1 MQILQ
6 SATRPIQELWNESYI
21 ALNEIEV
28 PAGISLGDPF
38 RDITNFFI
46 IIALVGFLIIGHR
59 RILQGF
65 SIVSGAIANN
75 KKLLAID
82 NQSNLQV
89 CRNTLFMFLTLCSSF
104 ILANI
109 APAIQIIGSNFT
121 LPVRFAG
128 ILGFFALF
136 VLARKLIMQFMCWVN
151 ATHIFKI
158 IHRISF
164 TYACLWY
171 IIILFCFCAIKS
183 ISFMPMESM
192 HYCLLFSLLP
202 VMALYFFSIFR
213 IFISKGFS
221 PFFYILYLCTL
232 EILPIVMLL
241 YLNFN

>member
-1 MQILQ
+1 MHLLQ
-6 SATRPIQELWNESYI
+6 TRPIQELWQESYI

-28 PAGISLGDPF
+28 PAGISHGDPY

-65 SIVSGAIANN
+65 SIVASSIANN

-89 CRNTLFMFLTLCSSF
+89 CRNTLFMFLTIFSSF
-104 ILANI
+104 IFANI
-109 APAIQIIGSNFT
+109 TPTMQTLGSSYT
-121 LPVRFAG
+121 LPVRFTG
-128 ILGFFALF
+128 ILGFFVAF
-136 VLARKLIMQFMCWVN
+136 IVARKIIMQFLCWVN
-151 ATHIFKI
+151 ATQIFKT
-158 IHRISF
+158 IHKISF
-164 TYACLWY
+164 TYACVWY
-171 IIILFCFCAIKS
+171 IIVLFCFCAIKFIPSASMEYMRYCFIFS
-183 ISFMPMESM
+183 I
-192 HYCLLFSLLP
+192 LP

-232 EILPIVMLL
+232 EILPTLMLM